1 MLASCFPIN
10 LEKEV
15 TGSIRRDS
23 SGEKFNQN
31 VMIGATN
38 DVFTLNKGLF
48 RKCPCHSHQGNQ
60 MYCFHFTRHAQCVIK
75 NLFPFSPLRDSHA
88 TRLGTPVNYNPIAW
102 HALARGKVAHNLL
115 TWDWNS
121 VRASSQSLIGRS
133 RNFSGQSVS
142 DSSCTTS
149 RGASRPSLQ
158 STRRATTSLP
168 NVSNDLWPV
177 TFGEEPC
184 DTLQH

>member
-48 RKCPCHSHQGNQ
+48 RKCPCHSQQGNQ

-75 NLFPFSPLRDSHA
+75 NLFPFSPLRGSHA
-88 TRLGTPVNYNPIAW
+88 TRLGTPINYNPIAW
-102 HALARGKVAHNLL
+102 HALARGKVAHNLYSPGTEIACAQQSIPYRKEYEPL
-115 TWDWNS
+115 GS
-121 VRASSQSLIGRS
+121 VCQWLFLHPLQRSL
-133 RNFSGQSVS
+133 
-142 DSSCTTS
+142 
-149 RGASRPSLQ
+149 
-158 STRRATTSLP
+158 ATFP
-168 NVSNDLWPV
+168 AVDKKNHDVIA
-177 TFGEEPC
+177 
-184 DTLQH
+184 